1 MHVPCATALATA
13 LATASTT
20 VVGKIGLRKKAAGS
34 ATHLI
39 LEARGGSQ
47 SCIAAVPHAVQAV
60 QYRELGA
67 TRLLIFFR
75 YKESS

>member
-1 MHVPCATALATA
+1 MAEMDIFSYACATALATA

-39 LEARGGSQ
+39 LEARGGS
-47 SCIAAVPHAVQAV
+47 
-60 QYRELGA
+60 
-67 TRLLIFFR
+67 
-75 YKESS
+75 